1 MRLLSIAGI
10 RDGRVHD
17 ARHNAATDLLLLGVH
32 ERTVMS
38 VLGWST
44 TAMASRYARNHADP
58 Q

>member
-17 ARHNAATDLLLLGVH
+17 ARHTAATDLLLLGVH